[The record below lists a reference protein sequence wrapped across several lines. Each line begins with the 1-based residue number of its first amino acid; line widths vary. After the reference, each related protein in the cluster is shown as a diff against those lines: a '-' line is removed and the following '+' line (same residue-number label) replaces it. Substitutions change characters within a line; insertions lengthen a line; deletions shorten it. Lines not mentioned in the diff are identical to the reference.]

1 MMFAQIL
8 SYSLRVLSL
17 VVLVSVIVTYLY
29 SLVAHGTGAID
40 WETSFR
46 LAIIFAIVLPALRE
60 TERKESLKK

>member
-1 MMFAQIL
+1 MTFAQIL

-29 SLVAHGTGAID
+29 SLVVHGTGVID

-60 TERKESLKK
+60 AERKESLKK